1 MEGTRIGPFL
11 IHKKIGPYKRHHV
24 YRATQVEQQREVALK
39 FIKVPSRIPIS
50 KAVNRIQKETKI
62 LKNLEHP
69 NLVKVHGAGIEG
81 ERIFFALDLIDGEPL
96 SSILSRRSKL
106 AWEQACDYGRQI
118 ACCLEYLHS
127 QEMVHLKLTPD
138 KVLITPE
145 GQVKISDLRLN
156 RSSKT
161 RWDAIHKKSM
171 DVAAYLPPEQFAGE
185 KGTQKCDFYS
195 LGVILYEM
203 LTGNLPHTADSFGA
217 LAKQKS
223 IKPAPL
229 VSHYTL
235 DCPIW
240 MENVVKSLL
249 AIDPEKRPFN
259 ARSIIVALDDV
270 RKADRDG
277 TGVAEKMVSGFSPLT
292 AGKDRTEARQVL
304 GIRRHKK
311 KKKAQE
317 VPLLENT
324 TFLAGSL
331 VSLLLVLSLSLG
343 FMLWPLSSKNLY
355 ARAVKQAKEENNF
368 GAQKT
373 LAELLQR
380 EQNEYTDDA
389 EILLVQLRTDKLL
402 ERAESHPAWS
412 KTENNTDGPTLEFFR
427 AFEFERVERFLE
439 AINAYDNLLANVSH
453 DKLEERHIVNAALE
467 RKEKVEE
474 LRKKKI
480 RGEIRAQK
488 EKHTTGEGGVDAA
501 KDGPPGNDSSHN
513 HPFPWGEPAKESGG
527 NYA

>member
-11 IHKKIGPYKRHHV
+11 INEKIGPYKRHHV
-24 YRATQVEQQREVALK
+24 YRATQVEQQRDVALK
-39 FIKVPSRIPIS
+39 FIGIPSQTPVPQ
-50 KAVNRIQKETKI
+50 AVSRIQKETKI

-69 NLVKVHGAGIEG
+69 NLVKVHGAGIEN
-81 ERIFFALDLIDGEPL
+81 ERIFFALEFIEGEPL

-138 KVLITPE
+138 KVLITAD
-145 GQVKISDLRLN
+145 GQVKVSDLRLN
-156 RSSKT
+156 RSKKT
-161 RWDAIHKKSM
+161 RWDSVHKKSM

-185 KGTQKCDFYS
+185 KGTAKCDFYA
-195 LGVILYEM
+195 LGVILFEM

-240 MENVVKSLL
+240 MENVVHSLL
-249 AIDPEKRPFN
+249 AIDPEERPFS

-270 RKADRDG
+270 RKADREG
-277 TGVAEKMVSGFSPLT
+277 TGVAEKMISGFSPLT
-292 AGKDRTEARQVL
+292 AGKDRSEARQVL
-304 GIRRHKK
+304 GLRNQKK
-311 KKKAQE
+311 KKKVGE
-317 VPLLENT
+317 
-324 TFLAGSL
+324 GSL
-331 VSLLLVLSLSLG
+331 LQNTNFLVFSLVGLLMILSVSMAFL
-343 FMLWPLSSKNLY
+343 LWPLSSRDLY
-355 ARAVKQAKEENNF
+355 ARAVKQASEENNF

-373 LAELLQR
+373 LNELLER

-389 EILLVQLRTDKLL
+389 EILLVKLRTDKLL
-402 ERAESHPAWS
+402 ERAENHPAWS
-412 KTENNTDGPTLEFFR
+412 KTKTNSDGPTLEFFR

-439 AINAYDNLLANVSH
+439 AISAYDNLLANVSH
-453 DKLEERHIVNAALE
+453 DKLDERHLVNAALE
-467 RKEKVEE
+467 RKQKVEE
-474 LRKKKI
+474 LRKKMI
-480 RGEIRAQK
+480 RNEIRTQK
-488 EKHTTGEGGVDAA
+488 EKSKTNKGKIEDE
-501 KDGPPGNDSSHN
+501 KNGPVKHETSQNNLGRHPGQ
-513 HPFPWGEPAKESGG
+513 AKESGEISC
-527 NYA
+527 